1 MIFFEVA
8 WPALVPHNLTVG
20 ASTGGQ
26 LAQDPGRTY
35 AYWRATRQRPRPH
48 LRQNMRR
55 GKHTVRAALFSD
67 QTSTTTPAAKG
78 IQVLQAPLRKSIRRA
93 ESAEKA
99 LQLSRDQ
106 IRQLRDQKTAQL
118 PVEVDLYACSVQH
131 GVDPTAPQATQKPVA
146 RRRPMITHIGPDHKQ
161 PPPPPKA
168 HFALDYRAA
177 GWSPFRIGGAL
188 PAPAEETKS
197 DRWVDKDR
205 DRAATAHHW
214 PAAEFEVEFSYPG
227 L

>member
-118 PVEVDLYACSVQH
+118 PVEVDLHACSVQH

-161 PPPPPKA
+161 PPPRSAKSTFRSGLQGCRVVSFPHRWRTPSTNRGDQVSRSPSGSPEKA
-168 HFALDYRAA
+168 
-177 GWSPFRIGGAL
+177 
-188 PAPAEETKS
+188 ETQADCTS
-197 DRWVDKDR
+197 IRRRDRW
-205 DRAATAHHW
+205 
-214 PAAEFEVEFSYPG
+214 
-227 L
+227 